1 MKKRKNAK
9 PNKADPNRY
18 PKGWDRKRV
27 QALAE
32 YYENQTD
39 EEAIAELE
47 AAFEDGK
54 SAMIQVPLEL
64 VPKVQKLLARRAG

>member
-1 MKKRKNAK
+1 M
-9 PNKADPNRY
+9 
-18 PKGWDRKRV
+18 RV

-39 EEAIAELE
+39 AEAIAELA

-54 SAMIQVPLEL
+54 SAMIQVPYRAGSVSRRFRIVIALT
-64 VPKVQKLLARRAG
+64 VRRRAG